1 MTSST
6 QRSVCG
12 ARLRLSWRGFRPRDR
27 CLWPADSHLGGQR
40 SYAWGGSV
48 HISPRDD
55 VGRVD
60 PLRTYCTLTWRRSET
75 LLSTRQQTAFASPA
89 NLSPKYTETSP
100 LVASD
105 RFLQRD
111 AACTWRRLYSAQSV
125 HNLRGP
131 EDGASIHEASQ
142 RYCRYRVGDDR
153 PRDPGCGSQWL
164 VTDHVGGSGVEHC
177 SKCTQPAGYS
187 GARASRRGAR
197 AGSYGVR
204 QRQCLGGRKT
214 TRCCRVVEL
223 QPHAQLT
230 AILAAETDK
239 YRNGRRPEGALQL

>member
-111 AACTWRRLYSAQSV
+111 AACTWRRSYSAHSV

-131 EDGASIHEASQ
+131 ERVRGQGARTCWVQAIVASD
-142 RYCRYRVGDDR
+142 RVR
-153 PRDPGCGSQWL
+153 AL
-164 VTDHVGGSGVEHC
+164 VL
-177 SKCTQPAGYS
+177 S
-187 GARASRRGAR
+187 GARRPPPACSQVADLGGPGQSFRRSVKRSRARSTRLPGPTTARGRACHLVGAR
-197 AGSYGVR
+197 AGAYSAGSPLR
-204 QRQCLGGRKT
+204 RGAPGCLDGLPS
-214 TRCCRVVEL
+214 CAL
-223 QPHAQLT
+223 PQ
-230 AILAAETDK
+230 AA
-239 YRNGRRPEGALQL
+239 GAG